1 MADEPNNGNG
11 ATQGD
16 GEITFTEEQQVK
28 VDELIGVRLDRQ
40 AAKNADATQQAIS
53 EAKAKWEAEAAE
65 KAKLDKMPEDQ
76 RKKHEQ
82 EVQNK
87 QLEAAN
93 AEKESLQQELNHLNM
108 VNAASSLLA
117 DKGMVADEAVL
128 QFVVRENADSTQQAV
143 DDFVKLV
150 EDKAE
155 AKRQESLKGST
166 PKLGNSNGQG
176 KSFGTLAAER
186 TNQQNNT
193 NVADDFFGVKK

>member
-186 TNQQNNT
+186 TNQQNNI